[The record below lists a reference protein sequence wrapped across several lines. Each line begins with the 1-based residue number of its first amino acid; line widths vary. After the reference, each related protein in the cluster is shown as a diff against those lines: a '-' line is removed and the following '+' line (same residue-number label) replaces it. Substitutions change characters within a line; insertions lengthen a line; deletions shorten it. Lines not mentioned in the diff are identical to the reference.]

1 MSPNLPKTV
10 DLVNQSQYKPAD
22 AVFDAVHNVMHL
34 YRSMQLRGLRDST
47 RDPAHELTHMEY
59 KVLGFF
65 ARHPGASQSELVAH
79 SGRDKAQ
86 VARLIKGLRD
96 QQLLDAQVDETD
108 RRSTRLRLSP
118 LGRNVI
124 DSLEGM
130 GAHVSNLAVQ
140 GMSAE
145 ECTQL
150 LSLLMRIKGNLEA
163 EAGAAPAADKD

>member
-10 DLVNQSQYKPAD
+10 DLVNQSQEKPAD

-34 YRSMQLRGLRDST
+34 YRSMQLRGLRDT
-47 RDPAHELTHMEY
+47 PCEAAHELTHMEY

-65 ARHPGASQSELVAH
+65 ARHPGASQRELVAH

-96 QQLLDAQVDETD
+96 RHLLDAQVDESD

-118 LGRNVI
+118 LGHQVI
-124 DSLEGM
+124 DSLQGM
-130 GAHVSNLAVQ
+130 GAQVSNLAVQ
-140 GMSAE
+140 GMSGA

-150 LSLLMRIKGNLEA
+150 LALLLRIKGNLEA
-163 EAGAAPAADKD
+163 EAGAAPAAD